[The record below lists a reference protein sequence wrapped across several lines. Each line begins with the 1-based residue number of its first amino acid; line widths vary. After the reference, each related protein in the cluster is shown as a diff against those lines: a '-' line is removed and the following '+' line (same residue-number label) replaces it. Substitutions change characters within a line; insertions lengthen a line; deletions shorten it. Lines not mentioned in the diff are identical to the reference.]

1 MATVRPC
8 DRCGHPMEDVGFED
22 MPPRETGHGVQPTD
36 WRRQLRSP
44 ACGYE
49 KTLAE
54 TPSQRVRLSPGKTK
68 AGVRGARKKARGKDK
83 SGEDKAFVDEALSR
97 SPR

>member
-8 DRCGHPMEDVGFED
+8 DRCGQPMEDVGFED
-22 MPPRETGHGVQPTD
+22 MPPRETGHDVQPTD
-36 WRRQLRSP
+36 RRRLRCP

-54 TPSQRVRLSPGKTK
+54 TVPEGEVESWENEGGS
-68 AGVRGARKKARGKDK
+68 AWGKDE
-83 SGEDKAFVDEALSR
+83 GPWEG
-97 SPR
+97 